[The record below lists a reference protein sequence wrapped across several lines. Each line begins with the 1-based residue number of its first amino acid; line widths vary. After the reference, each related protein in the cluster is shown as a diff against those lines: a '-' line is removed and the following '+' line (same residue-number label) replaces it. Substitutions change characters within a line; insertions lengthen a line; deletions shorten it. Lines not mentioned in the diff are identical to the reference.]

1 MRTLI
6 FCLIALPFCLM
17 SCNSGGGSGTG
28 YTSDKA
34 NIYRDAT
41 LQRIYNCRFTG
52 NSSDLVKYISS
63 ELPEYRK
70 AAAYTIGAMRD
81 SLNMMGVVSLLG
93 DEDAGVR
100 LAAVCALGQI
110 GHSAA
115 AKNLV
120 LMLSDDNTD
129 EVRQAALVA
138 LGRCGGDD
146 ELNFICGKN
155 YLPSQPQMA
164 SAQAEALCMFLLRGI
179 QKPQALAKAAEIL
192 ANKKAD
198 EHIRSVA
205 AQFFAEYSGDLTPY
219 TDLLIGAYKTAH
231 LVSLQMNVA
240 KALRNCNELSAQY
253 FLQRIITQDTCD
265 YRVRISAIESCQ
277 SFKYGDFKEEMV
289 DLAYN
294 SDDRIASKAAEFILN
309 KGVKSDTMLYRNMAD
324 NIQCWKSR
332 ALMRGAVLK
341 FSSDKKSLA
350 EAIAQGIG
358 VTTNM
363 GEVEVLTLALGSS
376 IQNYRFVEYQI
387 FFSEN
392 KITRMA
398 GLQALIRMFTQPGFD
413 AASRANVRD
422 GNAPLYKEF
431 YEIFRKAVLRGSPE
445 IAALAAKTIADN
457 FDKFALYIGNTYYLN
472 QALQKCQLP
481 EDEKAYQQ
489 LSEAI
494 KVINGQ
500 DVEYKPKPMA
510 AVMPDW
516 DYIASI
522 RPDQKVRLKTSKG
535 DIILQLKVNQAPVA
549 VQYFLR
555 LVESGYFNNSTL
567 NFASTT
573 AVANNGSF
581 SEFEQ
586 TKEVVIPCEPFFGT
600 VTEGCAALTGNTSAN
615 VYANKWFVTLA
626 PDINFNYRS
635 SVFASV
641 LEGLDNLHN
650 IQDGDVVLSAEKL

>member
-277 SFKYGDFKEEMV
+277 SFNT
-289 DLAYN
+289 A
-294 SDDRIASKAAEFILN
+294 
-309 KGVKSDTMLYRNMAD
+309 
-324 NIQCWKSR
+324 
-332 ALMRGAVLK
+332 
-341 FSSDKKSLA
+341 
-350 EAIAQGIG
+350 
-358 VTTNM
+358 
-363 GEVEVLTLALGSS
+363 TL
-376 IQNYRFVEYQI
+376 R
-387 FFSEN
+387 
-392 KITRMA
+392 R
-398 GLQALIRMFTQPGFD
+398 R
-413 AASRANVRD
+413 
-422 GNAPLYKEF
+422 
-431 YEIFRKAVLRGSPE
+431 
-445 IAALAAKTIADN
+445 
-457 FDKFALYIGNTYYLN
+457 
-472 QALQKCQLP
+472 
-481 EDEKAYQQ
+481 
-489 LSEAI
+489 
-494 KVINGQ
+494 
-500 DVEYKPKPMA
+500 
-510 AVMPDW
+510 W
-516 DYIASI
+516 
-522 RPDQKVRLKTSKG
+522 
-535 DIILQLKVNQAPVA
+535 
-549 VQYFLR
+549 
-555 LVESGYFNNSTL
+555 
-567 NFASTT
+567 
-573 AVANNGSF
+573 
-581 SEFEQ
+581 
-586 TKEVVIPCEPFFGT
+586 
-600 VTEGCAALTGNTSAN
+600 
-615 VYANKWFVTLA
+615 
-626 PDINFNYRS
+626 
-635 SVFASV
+635 
-641 LEGLDNLHN
+641 
-650 IQDGDVVLSAEKL
+650 